1 MKKLVF
7 LVLLLLVACSQR
19 ELPQETDLTEPL
31 TLEKHVLPQV
41 VNPGGTYLVSVRV
54 SGGADVDSV
63 QLDVY
68 EPEAASPINTYWLY
82 DDGGNLHPDDGDVVA
97 YDGYFSNRITWTT
110 EGAVQQEYEWRFQ
123 AKDIEGNTAEPLQ
136 ATISS
141 RKNAIPQLESVTAPD
156 SLPSG
161 FEGQLQFQALV
172 SDSNGVADIE
182 KVVYEAY
189 QNDMLNFQ
197 AELEAQGDGLYVQTV
212 DKLFAVGKGGWYDFR
227 FKAIDKSEA
236 ESNIISRRIK
246 IVNHAPEFFD
256 FVHADSVQLPAE
268 GNIVAFLI
276 TARVEDDQS
285 LADIKDVKLEWK
297 KPDGTYSQNSPFELF
312 DNGLPWNED
321 FEGWD
326 DGWRGDEKAGDG
338 IYSITGIFDPTQ
350 PLGDYELTFYA
361 TDFAGNTSERFTQ
374 IVTLYPREDN

>member
-7 LVLLLLVACSQR
+7 LVPLLLVACSQR

-31 TLEKHVLPQV
+31 TLEQHVLPQV

-54 SGGADVDSV
+54 SGGANVDSV

-68 EPEAASPINTYWLY
+68 EPEAASPFNTYWLY
-82 DDGGNLHPDDGDVVA
+82 DDGGNLHPNDGDVVA
-97 YDGYFSNRITWTT
+97 YDGYFSNRITWIT
-110 EGAVQQEYEWRFQ
+110 EGEAQQEYAWRF
-123 AKDIEGNTAEPLQ
+123 AAMDTEGNASEPLQ
-136 ATISS
+136 VTVSS
-141 RKNAIPQLESVTAPD
+141 RKNAAPQLVSVTVPD

-161 FEGQLQFQALV
+161 FEDQLQFQALA
-172 SDSNGVADIE
+172 SDSNGVTDIE

-189 QNDMLNFQ
+189 QNDILNFQ
-197 AELEAQGDGLYVQTV
+197 AELESLDDGRFVQTV
-212 DKLFAVGKGGWYDFR
+212 DKLFAIGKGGWYDFR
-227 FKAIDKSEA
+227 FRAIDKSEA
-236 ESNIISRRIK
+236 ESNIITKRIK

-361 TDFAGNTSERFTQ
+361 TDFAGNTSERITR